1 MLVVFFFFKQKTA
14 YEMRIGD
21 WSSDVCSSDLIATS
35 QAGLSPAA
43 ATRAS
48 SRSKPAWHRST
59 ISPCQRAFTKAT
71 RRASRSWSEMRERPS
86 LMLGSCQRGCTLSC
100 GQAPGRLLERRQGAL
115 DHVVG
120 GGQADA
126 EVLRRLQH
134 AARHDED
141 VAVGQ
146 GIEQRVA
153 VAAGGAADRKSTR
166 LNSSH

>member
-1 MLVVFFFFKQKTA
+1 
-14 YEMRIGD
+14 
-21 WSSDVCSSDLIATS
+21 
-35 QAGLSPAA
+35 
-43 ATRAS
+43 
-48 SRSKPAWHRST
+48 
-59 ISPCQRAFTKAT
+59 
-71 RRASRSWSEMRERPS
+71 MRERPA

-100 GQAPGRLLERRQGAL
+100 GQAPGRLLKRRQGAL

-153 VAAGGAADRKSTR
+153 VAAGGAAEEIEGAFGLDHLVRSEEHTSELQSLMRISYAVFCLKKKKKRKQNR
-166 LNSSH
+166 HMQVNI

>member
-86 LMLGSCQRGCTLSC
+86 LMLGSCKRGCTLSFGQKPPPGSC
-100 GQAPGRLLERRQGAL
+100 GQAPGRLLERRQGAP

-120 GGQADA
+120 GGQAG
-126 EVLRRLQH
+126 R
-134 AARHDED
+134 
-141 VAVGQ
+141 Q
-146 GIEQRVA
+146 G
-153 VAAGGAADRKSTR
+153 GG
-166 LNSSH
+166 